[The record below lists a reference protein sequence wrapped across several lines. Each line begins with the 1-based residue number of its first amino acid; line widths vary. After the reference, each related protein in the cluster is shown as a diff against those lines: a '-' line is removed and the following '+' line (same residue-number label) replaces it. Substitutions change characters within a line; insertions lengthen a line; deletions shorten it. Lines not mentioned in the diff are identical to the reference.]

1 MSAPFWQLT
10 VPVTAPISE
19 GLTNLVWELGALG
32 VVEDEV
38 LRAFFPPDAAPRAL
52 RARVRRYL
60 DGLRALGYAVAD
72 VAPTVLPVVEEA
84 WAEAWKAHF
93 RPIEVGRRL
102 LVAPPWDTP
111 ATPRLTLVIEPGRAF
126 GTGHHGSTSGCLVL
140 LERLCEA
147 PPAARA
153 GQDRP
158 ASPPG
163 RERPRSPRG
172 RSSAQAA
179 RPGPTAGRRAGESE
193 TGGGLRGP
201 RPEPIARALDLGTG
215 SGILAIAAARL
226 GVPEVLAVDTDPDAI
241 VAAIANAA
249 RNGVPDRVRCA
260 VADAAELAAGGF
272 PLVLANLLAAAH
284 LALGARYRRLLS
296 PGGTLILGGILEHE
310 AGAVA
315 GALAA
320 AGLVPHDREM
330 VDGWASLA
338 LRRL

>member
-38 LRAFFPPDAAPRAL
+38 LRAFFPPDVAPRAL

-60 DGLRALGYAVAD
+60 DALRALGYAVAD
-72 VAPTVLPVVEEA
+72 VLPTVLPVVEEA

-147 PPAARA
+147 PPAARV

-158 ASPPG
+158 APPPG
-163 RERPRSPRG
+163 RKRPRSPRG
-172 RSSAQAA
+172 RSYAQAA
-179 RPGPTAGRRAGESE
+179 RPGPTAGRRADESE
-193 TGGGLRGP
+193 TGGGPRGP

-215 SGILAIAAARL
+215 SGILAIAAAKR
-226 GVPEVLAVDTDPDAI
+226 GASPVVAVDTDTLAVDA
-241 VAAIANAA
+241 ARDNAI
-249 RNGVPDRVRCA
+249 RNGVAIP
-260 VADAAELAAGGF
+260 VAEGSAADVPGRFDIVIANIVS
-272 PLVLANLLAAAH
+272 PVLQRIAPH
-284 LALGARYRRLLS
+284 LGARLS
-296 PGGTLILGGILEHE
+296 GGGTLL
-310 AGAVA
+310 VA
-315 GALAA
+315 GISAPTEAATRQAFAHVRLTAL
-320 AGLVPHDREM
+320 DRTERDDW
-330 VDGWASLA
+330 VALA
-338 LRRL
+338 LRR

>member
-1 MSAPFWQLT
+1 MSTPFWQLT

-38 LRAFFPPDAAPRAL
+38 LRAFFPPDVAPRAL

-60 DGLRALGYAVAD
+60 DGLRALGYAVGD
-72 VAPTVLPVVEEA
+72 VLPTVLPVVEEA

-147 PPAARA
+147 TPAARA

-158 ASPPG
+158 APPPG
-163 RERPRSPRG
+163 QPRPRSPRG
-172 RSSAQAA
+172 RRCVLAS
-179 RPGPTAGRRAGESE
+179 RPGPGTGSRAQESD
-193 TGGGLRGP
+193 TRWVPRGP
-201 RPEPIARALDLGTG
+201 HPAPIARALDLGTG

-260 VADAAELAAGGF
+260 VADAARLAAGGF

-284 LALGARYRRLLS
+284 LAHGARYRRLLC

-310 AGAVA
+310 AGGVA
-315 GALAA
+315 GALTAT
-320 AGLVPHDREM
+320 GLVPHDQET